1 MFEWE
6 ETLVLV
12 VFNGFFNSLSL
23 SLSLSLMRVDFF
35 YRMCVLS
42 DVRVGGDFGFGSLQW
57 VFQVGFLMRVDFF
70 YCMCVLFDVGVGGD
84 FGFGCLRWVFQAG
97 FM

>member
-1 MFEWE
+1 
-6 ETLVLV
+6 
-12 VFNGFFNSLSL
+12 
-23 SLSLSLMRVDFF
+23 
-35 YRMCVLS
+35 
-42 DVRVGGDFGFGSLQW
+42 
-57 VFQVGFLMRVDFF
+57 LMRVDFF